1 MKKKGVSTLVVT
13 SLLVTFV
20 IAIGLIVT
28 IWMRTTVKSFVDE
41 GQKDVVAKIECLNI
55 NLKKRC

>member
-41 GQKDVVAKIECLNI
+41 GQKMLWQK
-55 NLKKRC
+55 